1 MPAPFS
7 PDLRQRILDA
17 LLQGDASMRAIAHRF
32 DVSHDTVERL
42 RRRHV
47 RGQGLAPR
55 PIPGASPRI
64 PEHHHSLFHAWI
76 AHDPTLSQHE
86 LAARYAEATGVAVS
100 DRTAGRLRAKLGYTL
115 KKRR

>member
-7 PDLRQRILDA
+7 SDLRQRILDA
-17 LLQGDASMRAIAHRF
+17 LLRGDASMRAIAHRF
-32 DVSHDTVERL
+32 NVSHDTVERL
-42 RRRHV
+42 RRRHE

-64 PEHHHSLFHAWI
+64 QQEHHALFHAWI
-76 AHDPTLSQHE
+76 AEDPTLSQRE
-86 LAARYAEATGVAVS
+86 LATRYAEATGEAVS
-100 DRTAGRLRAKLGYTL
+100 DRTAGRLRARLGYTL